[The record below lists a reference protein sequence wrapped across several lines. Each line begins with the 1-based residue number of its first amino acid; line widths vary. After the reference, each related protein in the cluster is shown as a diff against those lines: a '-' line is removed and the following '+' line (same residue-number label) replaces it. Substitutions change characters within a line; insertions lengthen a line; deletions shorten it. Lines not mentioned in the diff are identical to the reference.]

1 MLSLRLRANDE
12 VEVDGVRH
20 RFVKELSGDRA
31 LLARDGTGADLIMSE
46 SEIEAAIAG
55 FRFRFMAEF
64 KDRAGRRSRRSDDG
78 EIGPDGSTDPDA
90 RVRAHYL
97 REWDKAPTSKSTK
110 ALGDFIA
117 AASRR
122 PAARDLARVPSPGA
136 LRRWIGDRGEIGAR
150 PLRVMQR
157 RNGKGS
163 NRAIGGVAGRLIAKA
178 VDFYYAERGRTVTD
192 AYAHLRSRVDFWNR
206 RGGRFPGWRPLPV
219 ATYETLRAHVR
230 RAECHDTWACKYSVT
245 EARRRFKG
253 TEHGPTASRILE
265 LVMIDS
271 TIDDVYLV
279 DTAKDMPLGR
289 PTLTIAI
296 DVHSRAVLAIVLT
309 WEPMSLHTIMSAL
322 IECNTP
328 KTSWRVQDPS
338 LARDYDCYGLPREIL
353 VDNAWEQS
361 GVSFQQACEDNGI
374 SVQWAPV
381 ANPEYKAICERVI
394 RTLQTMLAHKL
405 KGAVPLP
412 ANLMRKLGIKPSEDA
427 CTALDEYLRLLRR
440 VIVEIYQIREHGG
453 LPHPPGLM
461 WRKSKDAHGRPV
473 VRDLGLLVASAGE
486 FRKAVLSRDGIRLKG
501 HRFHDP
507 SATSSLLDDMAH
519 ATPQRRRRT
528 GSATADVK
536 VKMTPSDCGSIHVWN
551 DVRKCYVRLPN
562 VDSAY
567 TGKIPVSW
575 AQHDMVKAFAKAE
588 NLAFATDAEKW
599 RALDELRTEMQMV
612 AVGRLKARELR
623 QVRRVREP
631 PVPPTG
637 AVRFGDMDPST
648 FGGGPADLEMTQAAV
663 DRADGGMPEPGAGR
677 GGGRGRGKRAEVRFG
692 HVRPSTSGGKASA
705 PKAKGRSRPRKR
717 PEVEEGGSAPASAA
731 RTSVTDDG
739 MVHEAET
746 HEQFAWPSRSDS
758 EWVKGGRRRY
768 DA

>member
-31 LLARDGTGADLIMSE
+31 LLARDGTDGDLIMSE
-46 SEIEAAIAG
+46 GEIEAAIAE
-55 FRFRFMAEF
+55 FRFRFLKEF
-64 KDRAGRRSRRSDDG
+64 TDRAGRRSKRSDEG
-78 EIGPDGSTDPDA
+78 EIGPDGPTDPDA

-110 ALGDFIA
+110 VLGDFIA
-117 AASRR
+117 AVSRR
-122 PAARDLARVPSPGA
+122 PAASGLARIPSPGA
-136 LRRWIGDRGEIGAR
+136 LRRWISDRGEIGDR

-163 NRAIGGVAGRLIAKA
+163 NRAIVGVAGRLIAKA
-178 VDFYYAERGRTVTD
+178 VTFYYDERGRTVTD

-230 RAECHDTWACKYSVT
+230 RAECYTNWASKYSVA

-253 TEHGPTASRILE
+253 TKHGPTASRILE

-279 DTAKDMPLGR
+279 DTAKNMPLGR
-289 PTLTIAI
+289 PTLVIAI
-296 DVHSRAVLAIVLT
+296 DVHSRSLPAVVPT
-309 WEPMSLHTIMSAL
+309 WEPMSLHTVMSAL

-328 KTSWRVQDPS
+328 KTNWRLEDPS
-338 LARDYDCYGLPREIL
+338 LTRDYDCWGLPHEIL

-394 RTLQTMLAHKL
+394 HTLQSMLAHKL

-412 ANLMRKLGIKPSEDA
+412 ANLIRKLGIKPSEDA
-427 CTALDEYLRLLRR
+427 CIALDEYLRLLRR
-440 VIVEIYQIREHGG
+440 VIVEIYQIKEHRGI
-453 LPHPPGLM
+453 PHPPGLM
-461 WRKSKDAHGRPV
+461 WRKSKEAHGRPV

-486 FRKAVLSRDGIRLKG
+486 FRKAVLSREGIQLKG

-519 ATPQRRRRT
+519 ATPQRRRRQ

-536 VKMTPSDCGSIHVWN
+536 VKMTPADCGSIHVWN
-551 DVRKCYVRLPN
+551 DVRKRYVRLPN
-562 VDSAY
+562 VDAAY
-567 TGKIPVSW
+567 TGTIPVSW

-599 RALDELRTEMQMV
+599 HALDKLRTEMQM
-612 AVGRLKARELR
+612 ATGGSLKARELR

-631 PVPPTG
+631 PVPPTA
-637 AVRFGDMDPST
+637 AVCFSDVDPST
-648 FGGGPADLEMTQAAV
+648 FGDEPTNLEMTQAAV
-663 DRADGGMPEPGAGR
+663 DRADGGMPEPGAKR
-677 GGGRGRGKRAEVRFG
+677 GGGRGRRKRAEVQFG
-692 HVRPSTSGGKASA
+692 HVRPSTSGGKASV
-705 PKAKGRSRPRKR
+705 PKAGGKPRKRKR
-717 PEVEEGGSAPASAA
+717 PEVEESGSALVSVA
-731 RTSVTDDG
+731 RTPNPDDG
-739 MVHEAET
+739 RVHEAET
-746 HEQFAWPSRSDS
+746 HNQFAWPSRSDS